1 MGAVRDRLRALE
13 VAELIVGLPEIS
25 EPDFTKLVEMVK
37 AYAEAIVSGE
47 YDEGDSA
54 YIFEE
59 AVEAVYGKKAFE
71 HLNRFL
77 R

>member
-1 MGAVRDRLRALE
+1 
-13 VAELIVGLPEIS
+13 
-25 EPDFTKLVEMVK
+25 MVK